1 MEESDLIA
9 LEGIGSSAAKQIM
22 EIIAENVE
30 FEEEEEEGSDD
41 EGVENEDDKAL
52 LDGEST

>member
-9 LEGIGSSAAKQIM
+9 LDGIGSSTAKLIM

-30 FEEEEEEGSDD
+30 FEEEEEEND
-41 EGVENEDDKAL
+41 ENLEEDSEEQPL
-52 LDGEST
+52 LDGES